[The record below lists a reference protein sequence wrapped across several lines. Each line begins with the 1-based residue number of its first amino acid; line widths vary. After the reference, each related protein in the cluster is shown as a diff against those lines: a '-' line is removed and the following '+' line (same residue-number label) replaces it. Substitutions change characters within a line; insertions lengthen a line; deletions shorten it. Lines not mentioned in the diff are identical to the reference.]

1 MTFARVFLW
10 LFGAVFLV
18 FGLVA
23 LVNPGAMI
31 GPAGIEAG
39 AAGALAEVRA
49 VYGGL
54 QIGLALLLVWSALDP
69 SRYASGLLA
78 YGLILGSVGD
88 CRALGLLIEGTH
100 TPFHLI
106 ALAFEWGS
114 AILALVAWYRL
125 TRD

>member
-1 MTFARVFLW
+1 MTFARGFLW

-18 FGLVA
+18 FGIVA
-23 LVNPGAMI
+23 VVNPGAMI
-31 GPAGIEAG
+31 GPAGIEAT
-39 AAGALAEVRA
+39 ASGALAEVRA

-54 QIGLALLLVWSALDP
+54 QIGLALFLIWSALDAK
-69 SRYASGLLA
+69 RYASGLLA
-78 YGLILGSVGD
+78 YGLVLGSVGD

-114 AILALVAWYRL
+114 AVLALVAWYRSAW
-125 TRD
+125 D